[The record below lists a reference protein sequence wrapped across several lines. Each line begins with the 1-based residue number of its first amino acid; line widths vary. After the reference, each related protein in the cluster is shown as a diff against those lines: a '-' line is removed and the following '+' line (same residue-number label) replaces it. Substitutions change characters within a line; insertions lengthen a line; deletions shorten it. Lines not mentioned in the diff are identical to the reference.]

1 MSRPPKTPVEPA
13 DSGFS
18 EERLQEAGEAAAQLG
33 QLQSNYAEGRDLAN
47 QLLGQVQMAN
57 AFSSLAGVMSLSKL
71 KFIKENKLYLAFDSR
86 FATDKRGEQSPT
98 VGDSDGFCRAIG
110 TEENKLYQAFEGKL
124 PTDNH
129 GERSPT
135 VGDRVGTWDGFCRA
149 LGTSANKVNEDL
161 LNLKEFGEEAMENLT
176 RIGAGYR
183 EMRQYRRLPDDQK
196 VALIE
201 AAKSGDKDSFIDLA
215 EEIIA
220 RHGKEKEALNLSLSG
235 KSELLERKQN
245 MIDLQ
250 ATQIDELGKKARF
263 IATASP
269 SEKLQGIRSELLE
282 HALDVEST
290 LVGKLRPAFAKLK
303 EHLDEHGGECDAYL
317 SGALG
322 QIERAVRELREDYGL
337 LRAEDVA
344 PWANAD

>member
-13 DSGFS
+13 DSGFN
-18 EERLQEAGEAAAQLG
+18 EQRLQEAGAAAAQLG
-33 QLQSNYAEGRDLAN
+33 QLQNAYSDGRDLVN
-47 QLLGQVQMAN
+47 QLLGQTQMAS
-57 AFSSLAGVMSLSKL
+57 ALSQFCQTVGISKL
-71 KFIKENKLYLAFDSR
+71 ATVKEH
-86 FATDKRGEQSPT
+86 
-98 VGDSDGFCRAIG
+98 
-110 TEENKLYQAFEGKL
+110 KLYQQLAGSRTPNGLELKGTWAEFCSLLGMSDEKANQDIANLQAFGEAALDQMKSVGIGYRDLRQFRKL
-124 PTDNH
+124 P
-129 GERSPT
+129 
-135 VGDRVGTWDGFCRA
+135 A
-149 LGTSANKVNEDL
+149 
-161 LNLKEFGEEAMENLT
+161 
-176 RIGAGYR
+176 
-183 EMRQYRRLPDDQK
+183 DQRT
-196 VALIE
+196 ALIE
-201 AAKSGDKDSFIDLA
+201 AAKSGDKESFIDLA
-215 EEIIA
+215 EDIIA
-220 RHGKEKEALNLSLSG
+220 KHGKEKEQLNLSISG
-235 KSELLERKQN
+235 KDELLERKQN

-269 SEKLQGIRSELLE
+269 SEKLQGIRAELLE
-282 HALDVEST
+282 HALDVVST

>member
-18 EERLQEAGEAAAQLG
+18 EERLQEAGEAAAQLW

-47 QLLGQVQMAN
+47 QLFGQVQMAN
-57 AFSSLAGVMSLSKL
+57 AFSRFTDVISLSKL
-71 KFIKENKLYLAFDSR
+71 KVIKETKAYRALQGQKGVD
-86 FATDKRGEQSPT
+86 
-98 VGDSDGFCRAIG
+98 VDGQEIPDVSTF
-110 TEENKLYQAFEGKL
+110 
-124 PTDNH
+124 
-129 GERSPT
+129 
-135 VGDRVGTWDGFCRA
+135 DGFCRA
-149 LGTSANKVNEDL
+149 LGMSRAKVDEDL
-161 LNLKEFGEEAMENLT
+161 VNLSTFGEDAL
-176 RIGAGYR
+176 RSLSAVGVGYR

-235 KSELLERKQN
+235 KNELLERKQN

-269 SEKLQGIRSELLE
+269 SEKLQGIRAELLE

>member
-18 EERLQEAGEAAAQLG
+18 EERLQEAGVAAAQLG
-33 QLQSNYAEGRDLAN
+33 QLQNAYSDGRDLVN
-47 QLLGQVQMAN
+47 QLLGQAQMAD
-57 AFSSLAGVMSLSKL
+57 AFGKFSVTVTTSKL
-71 KFIKENKLYLAFDSR
+71 SFVKENKLYRSLNGIKSR
-86 FATDKRGEQSPT
+86 NGYDFLK
-98 VGDSDGFCRAIG
+98 
-110 TEENKLYQAFEGKL
+110 
-124 PTDNH
+124 
-129 GERSPT
+129 
-135 VGDRVGTWDGFCRA
+135 GTWEEFC
-149 LGTSANKVNEDL
+149 DL
-161 LNLKEFGEEAMENLT
+161 LGMSVEKADTDIRNLHSFGEEALESMS
-176 RIGAGYR
+176 RMGIGYR

-196 VALIE
+196 SALVE
-201 AAKSGDKDSFIDLA
+201 AAKSGDKESFIELA
-215 EEIIA
+215 EEIIT
-220 RHGKEKEALNLSLSG
+220 RHGKEKEALALSISG
-235 KSELLERKQN
+235 KDELLGRKQN

-269 SEKLQGIRSELLE
+269 SEALQGIRSELLQ